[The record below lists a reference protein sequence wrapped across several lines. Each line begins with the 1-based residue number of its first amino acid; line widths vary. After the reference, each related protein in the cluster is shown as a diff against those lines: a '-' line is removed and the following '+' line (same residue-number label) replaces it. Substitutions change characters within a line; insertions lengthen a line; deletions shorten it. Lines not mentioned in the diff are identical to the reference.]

1 MATHRRRMPAAQR
14 REVILAAAEDTFA
27 EQGYHG
33 ASLDQIAHSAG
44 VSKALIYE
52 HFESKRE
59 LHASLLNQHA
69 AEIFDRLETAAREGS
84 TAEERLRTG
93 IDTFLAFVEEHR
105 STWRALVRDSSE
117 PEAADVLR
125 TVQDRATGFIAAL
138 IGATGNGG
146 ERSDDPAGT
155 QARIEV
161 YAQMLSGAVQS
172 LAAWWHAH
180 PEVPRGVLVD
190 RAMEFCWNGIERLP
204 DRRHTVG
211 RPG

>member
-27 EQGYHG
+27 DQGYHG
-33 ASLDQIAHSAG
+33 ASLDQIAQSAG

-69 AEIFDRLETAAREGS
+69 AEIFERLEAAAREGS
-84 TAEERLRTG
+84 TEEERLRTG
-93 IDTFLAFVEEHR
+93 IDAFLAFVEEHR

-117 PEAADVLR
+117 PEAADLIR
-125 TVQDRATGFIAAL
+125 TVKERATAFITGL
-138 IGATGNGG
+138 IGGG
-146 ERSDDPAGT
+146 EGGGDAGDEPAGR
-155 QARIEV
+155 AVRIEL

-172 LAAWWHAH
+172 LAAWWHEN
-180 PEVPRGVLVD
+180 PGVPRHVLVE
-190 RAMEFCWNGIERLP
+190 RAMEFCWEGIARLA
-204 DRRHTVG
+204 DRRPAIRSAG
-211 RPG
+211 